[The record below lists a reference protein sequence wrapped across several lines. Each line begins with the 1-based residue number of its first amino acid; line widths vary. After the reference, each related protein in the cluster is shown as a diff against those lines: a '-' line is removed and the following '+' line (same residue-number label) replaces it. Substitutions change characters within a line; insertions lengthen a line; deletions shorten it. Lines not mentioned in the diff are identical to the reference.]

1 VLCWCFNIVVNRI
14 IVRYVFHSYSTYIQ
28 HTPAAHIYIAQPD
41 WWFMGGRI
49 FPGETP
55 LDSCC
60 RLLDREMKLYISPT
74 RLRYICTQT
83 FAFSMRQQVP
93 RDHGTTD
100 VQLCYMLQLTNDA
113 EVSKVILD
121 PMEYSDGAWVLPS
134 EIVNGNYH
142 PALKYA
148 IKCMLTARA
157 LQTLQDCVESEGGS
171 DAEIANLTREFLTRR
186 KDVNS
191 NMMITSKEEGGVVTT
206 TTTTTMC
213 NNDYVLDSKE
223 LNYRTT
229 VQTKY

>member
-1 VLCWCFNIVVNRI
+1 MCCVGVLILLSNESLYVVFSLLFCI
-14 IVRYVFHSYSTYIQ
+14 YPTY
-28 HTPAAHIYIAQPD
+28 TCCIYIAQPD

-60 RLLDREMKLYISPT
+60 RLLDREMKLNISPD

-100 VQLCYMLQLTNDA
+100 VQLCYLLQLLNDA

-171 DAEIANLTREFLTRR
+171 DAEIANLTREFLTQR

-191 NMMITSKEEGGVVTT
+191 NMMITSKEEGGEV

>member
-1 VLCWCFNIVVNRI
+1 
-14 IVRYVFHSYSTYIQ
+14 
-28 HTPAAHIYIAQPD
+28 
-41 WWFMGGRI
+41 MGGRI

-60 RLLDREMKLYISPT
+60 RLLDREMKLYISPY
-74 RLRYICTQT
+74 RLQYICTQT

-93 RDHGTTD
+93 QDHGTTD
-100 VQLCYMLQLTNDA
+100 VQLCYLLQLVNEN

-121 PMEYSDGAWVLPS
+121 PMEYSDGAWVLPT

-148 IKCMLTARA
+148 IKCMLTAQA
-157 LQTLQDCVESEGGS
+157 LQTLQECVESESEGGS

-186 KDVNS
+186 KDINS
-191 NMMITSKEEGGVVTT
+191 NMMVTSKEEGGEVTT
-206 TTTTTMC
+206 ITTTTTMC

-223 LNYRTT
+223 LNYQTT